1 MTIKMKM
8 IILVLSALIGIG
20 GLTGLSQSQISKVYE
35 KANYGNENTVPSLST
50 ISDAIN
56 SVATV
61 RVLSWQHIAQ
71 SEESKR
77 KDLEEKINSIRK
89 KIDDTL
95 TKYEGLLSNDKD
107 KELLAADR
115 AVLIEYD
122 DLRDKVITLSNAGK
136 NEEARD
142 YLMANQK
149 ILTKLI
155 ETFANHGKFNIDL
168 GNQAAAAAGE
178 TKQSAIIFSL
188 AISLLTLLIIAGIG
202 FFVSQSLLTQ
212 LGGDPAIA
220 VAMANKIAAG
230 DLTANIIVK
239 QGDDFSIYSALKRI
253 ATTIQFLTKDAEM
266 LTTAAIEGKLA
277 TRADATKHQG
287 DFRKIV
293 EGVNK
298 TLDAVIGPLN
308 VAADYVD
315 KISRGA
321 IPAKI
326 TDTYNG
332 DFNVIKNNLN
342 NAIDNVNALVADAGM
357 LSKAAVEGKLAT
369 RADASK
375 HQGDYRKIVEGVNQT
390 LDSVIGPLNVA
401 ADYVDKIS
409 RGAIPAKITDT
420 YNGDFNV
427 IKNNLNNAIDN
438 VNALVADAGMLAKA
452 AIEGKLATRADA
464 TKHQGDYRKI
474 VEGVNQ
480 TLDSVIGP
488 LNVAADY
495 VDKISRGAIPA
506 KITDTYNGDFNTI
519 KNNLNNAI
527 DNVNALVAD
536 AGMLSRAAVEGKLA
550 TRADAT
556 KHQGDY
562 RKIVEGV
569 NQTLDSVIG
578 PLNVAADYVDKISR
592 GAIPAKITDTYNGDF
607 NVIKNNLN
615 NAIDNV
621 NALVAD
627 AGMLAKAAI
636 EGKLA
641 TRADATKHQGDYRKI
656 VEGVNQTLDS
666 VIGPLNVA
674 ADYVDKISRGA
685 IPAKITDTYNGD
697 FNILKNNLNN
707 AIDNVN
713 ALVAD
718 AGMLAKAAIEGKL
731 ATRADATKHQGDYRK
746 IVEGVNQTLD
756 SVIGPLNVAADYVDK
771 ISHGAMP
778 AKIVDTYN
786 GDFNTIKNNLN
797 RCIDNI
803 NAMIADANMLSL
815 AGVEGRLS
823 TRADATKHE
832 GDFRR
837 IVEGV
842 NKTLDAVIEPVKEA
856 SNVLIQ
862 MSQGNLKIRMSSNY
876 QGDHAQIS
884 KALNTTLDMVQEKIF
899 EISRVL
905 SSISGGDLTVKLES
919 SYVGDFVEIK
929 NSLQLIIESIQ
940 RIVVE
945 IKNATMQVNA
955 TTGQLESLSSN
966 LSSGASEQA
975 ASVEESSASIEELL
989 ASVTQNTDNSKTT
1002 DQIANKAA
1010 RQAEEGGVAVAQT
1023 LKAMKEIA
1031 EKINVVE
1038 EIASQTN
1045 LLAVNASIESARA
1058 GEHGQGFAVV
1068 ASEVRKLAEGSKKAA
1083 KDIKELTSRSLEI
1096 AENAGKLLDE
1106 IVPSI
1111 KKTANLVQEIS
1122 AASEEQSYNLNS
1134 FNTAI
1139 DQLSQVAQQNAAS
1152 SEELAATSEVL
1163 NKQSNDLKTTI
1174 SFFRMEDNKEF
1185 ELQTASQVTK
1195 PAAPKFNFAPKE
1207 AAKTTRPE
1215 NPAKNFKGKT
1225 AAQGNS
1231 HITHRQLTEKDKQNE
1246 GYELT

>member
-1 MTIKMKM
+1 M
-8 IILVLSALIGIG
+8 
-20 GLTGLSQSQISKVYE
+20 
-35 KANYGNENTVPSLST
+35 
-50 ISDAIN
+50 
-56 SVATV
+56 
-61 RVLSWQHIAQ
+61 
-71 SEESKR
+71 
-77 KDLEEKINSIRK
+77 
-89 KIDDTL
+89 
-95 TKYEGLLSNDKD
+95 
-107 KELLAADR
+107 
-115 AVLIEYD
+115 LIEYD

-438 VNALVADAGMLAKA
+438 VNALVADAGMLAKAAIEGKLATRADATKHQGDYRKIVEGVNQTLDSVIGPLNVAADYVDKISRGAIPAKITDTYNGDFNVIKNNLNNAIDNVNALVADAGMLSRA

>member
-357 LSKAAVEGKLAT
+357 LSK
-369 RADASK
+369 
-375 HQGDYRKIVEGVNQT
+375 
-390 LDSVIGPLNVA
+390 
-401 ADYVDKIS
+401 
-409 RGAIPAKITDT
+409 
-420 YNGDFNV
+420 
-427 IKNNLNNAIDN
+427 
-438 VNALVADAGMLAKA
+438 
-452 AIEGKLATRADA
+452 
-464 TKHQGDYRKI
+464 
-474 VEGVNQ
+474 
-480 TLDSVIGP
+480 
-488 LNVAADY
+488 
-495 VDKISRGAIPA
+495 
-506 KITDTYNGDFNTI
+506 
-519 KNNLNNAI
+519 
-527 DNVNALVAD
+527 
-536 AGMLSRAAVEGKLA
+536 AAVEGKLA